1 MLDTTAGTVFTI
13 NASTRSFA
21 RHDWAEALETWRSA
35 ALLVSERWR
44 PFLEAEPETRRWAFA
59 SCVAALDAQEA
70 AAADVSGLYSR
81 KAA

>member
-1 MLDTTAGTVFTI
+1 MFPID
-13 NASTRSFA
+13 ASTRSFA
-21 RHDWAEALETWRSA
+21 RHDRAEALDTWRSA
-35 ALLVSERWR
+35 ALLVSEGWR

-70 AAADVSGLYSR
+70 AAAGVAGRYSR